1 MVERRYPPAMRHSFA
16 GLAHTVRAIGVAI
29 ATMLAFP
36 GMTHAAADC
45 NVNRNLVNAD
55 LTGCDLSGVDLT
67 GAMMSGATLYNA
79 DLTGAILV
87 GADLTKATLRGAG
100 LSYADTFYRLTAV
113 VRRTR
118 SGDLRTVARWGQAP
132 RSREQCHRGQSCR
145 PYPALAATRIA
156 PTLSVIVRMCPIRPS
171 RNRMTTSAGI
181 AIGLPVA
188 SWPIIGNMC
197 VPARV

>member
-118 SGDLRTVARWGQAP
+118 SGDLRSVARWGASPPLPGGACDAHPFVRLQRLMPARSDADTGVNCARGMAP
-132 RSREQCHRGQSCR
+132 THRG
-145 PYPALAATRIA
+145 
-156 PTLSVIVRMCPIRPS
+156 
-171 RNRMTTSAGI
+171 G
-181 AIGLPVA
+181 G
-188 SWPIIGNMC
+188 
-197 VPARV
+197 